1 MDKVQNSF
9 NWGGYTIKELEKKHK
24 LTEKAKRD
32 GMGDEPRSNSE
43 RFSVAEN
50 EIKLECDT
58 FLEKHTNGLRE
69 FFRNIEEKQN
79 QLSGYLKQDHF
90 EPIINRL
97 EADFN
102 TLANEKKIKLADHKN
117 SYDTYLEEKNQFK
130 RYHQISRE
138 PNSATLGTT
147 LKAAGLIIFLLT
159 IEVLANSSM
168 LSGSMTGGLIEG
180 FAVSGS
186 VAFLNVFISAFIGF
200 YVIKKFNHLE
210 KAKKFFNIFLG
221 SIYFVLIFYINLSL
235 GAYRSLAEKG
245 LQAQLTGNL
254 SSEQID
260 AILKQAV
267 TPWNVEFSFVGLIL
281 TFVGLSFAFISIVDG
296 LVYNDSYPGYGKVG
310 QKVNQ
315 YKDLIKKTFHEYA
328 DEVSKL
334 FSNYNQELQDKL
346 NELLNNDLN
355 NWDANTNLIQKE
367 FITYEAK
374 VNDLEEKTLHMIDE
388 YREENKRVRKSEPPK
403 YFSKKFEINLDKKDP
418 KKVFPDVAFHYMS
431 DENREKSK
439 LNYSNDV
446 DQKFKKSEASC
457 EQIQKKSEDLQ
468 KELHE
473 NYNV

>member
-1 MDKVQNSF
+1 MDKIQNSY
-9 NWGGYTIKELEKKHK
+9 NWDSYQITKLENKHEISK
-24 LTEKAKRD
+24 KAKRD
-32 GMGDEPRSNSE
+32 GMGDEPKSNSE
-43 RFSVAEN
+43 RFSVTEN

-58 FLEKHTNGLRE
+58 YLEKHANGLRE
-69 FFRNIEEKQN
+69 FLQKIEEKQN
-79 QLSGYLKQDHF
+79 QLSGYLKQNHF
-90 EPIINRL
+90 QPIINRL

-147 LKAAGLIIFLLT
+147 FKAAGLIFFLLI
-159 IEVLANSSM
+159 IEVLANSTI
-168 LSGSMTGGLIEG
+168 LSGSMPGGLAEG
-180 FAVSGS
+180 LAVSGS
-186 VAFLNVFISAFIGF
+186 VAFINVFISAFIGF

-210 KAKKFFNIFLG
+210 KPKRFFNMFLG
-221 SIYFVLIFYINLSL
+221 SIYFVIISYINLSL
-235 GAYRSLAEKG
+235 GAYRSLAEKS
-245 LQAQLTGNL
+245 LNAQITGKLDN
-254 SSEQID
+254 EQIN

-296 LVYNDSYPGYGKVG
+296 LIYNDSYPGYGKVG
-310 QKVNQ
+310 QRVNQ
-315 YKDLIKKTFHEYA
+315 YKDLVKKIFHEYA

-334 FSNYNQELQDKL
+334 FSNYNQKLQEKL

-374 VNDLEEKTLHMIDE
+374 VNDLEEKTLHMVDE

-439 LNYSNDV
+439 LNYSNDI